1 MLCWL
6 PERKCFLPSLLS
18 ELLTASTMFLSSTT
32 PKLDEIKSVDQFG
45 ALIGFSCASGMV
57 KNCLNLKRITNLSEL
72 AAEAVIMY
80 LKLHY
85 L

>member
-45 ALIGFSCASGMV
+45 ALIGFSCGSGRV
-57 KNCLNLKRITNLSEL
+57 KNLYEFETNYRWVGISYIG
-72 AAEAVIMY
+72 V
-80 LKLHY
+80 
-85 L
+85 